1 MHATQYQISSSAD
14 STRDAYQLPSPDA
27 CQKPMSCHAKG
38 TLGDLSVFL
47 NFLIRSIFPDC

>member
-27 CQKPMSCHAKG
+27 CQKPMSYHAKG